1 MYSIPKKTLVTSTR
15 SLISTKQCDPKII
28 KSNVLHPVLISIEG
42 NIGSGKSTLLK
53 NLRLRNPEWSFIDEP
68 VDTWSNIRND
78 EGNSML
84 EVFYKDRKRWSY
96 TFQNCALL
104 TRHQYIEAAVKNMRT
119 SVTGNHVFL
128 TERCLDTDFHV
139 FTKMLRAEGSIDKLE
154 LDLYLRLL
162 TQLKST
168 ATPLSAIIHVNTP
181 PLVCAER
188 IKMRSRSGEDSI
200 SMDYLTALDQRQTE
214 WIASET
220 LPTLVTDVSDITH
233 AEDFIR
239 SLMDREEGER

>member
-1 MYSIPKKTLVTSTR
+1 MYSIPKRTLITSVR
-15 SLISTKQCDPKII
+15 SL
-28 KSNVLHPVLISIEG
+28 SNSKLSDKTTGSSVLHPVLVSIEG

-53 NLRLRNPEWSFIDEP
+53 NLRLRNPEWTFIDEP
-68 VDTWSNIRND
+68 VDTWSKIRND

-104 TRHQYIEAAVKNMRT
+104 TRHQYIEAAVKDKKKLA
-119 SVTGNHVFL
+119 VGKHVFL

-162 TQLKST
+162 NQLKST

-181 PLVCAER
+181 PLLCAER
-188 IKMRSRSGEDSI
+188 IKMRLRSGEDSI
-200 SMDYLTALDQRQTE
+200 SMDYLTALDQRQSE

-233 AEDFIR
+233 VEDFIR
-239 SLMDREEGER
+239 SLR